1 MKRLAHDT
9 PFIGSPV
16 TLGDFWAWAYS
27 DLLDNTLRGAL
38 AEYIVATA
46 LGVNEGVRV
55 NWVPY
60 DLAYRG
66 LKIEVKSSAFLQS
79 WTRDGH
85 VASVSFGVRPT
96 MTWVLGS
103 SYTGDKKRRADVYV
117 FCLFRETHPEAA
129 NPLDL
134 SQWQFYVVQTSLLD
148 AVCGEQKTL
157 SLSALKKLCP
167 SPVPFSSLKES
178 LDALVASS

>member
-55 NWVPY
+55 NWDPY

-66 LKIEVKSSAFLQS
+66 LK
-79 WTRDGH
+79 
-85 VASVSFGVRPT
+85 
-96 MTWVLGS
+96 
-103 SYTGDKKRRADVYV
+103 
-117 FCLFRETHPEAA
+117 
-129 NPLDL
+129 
-134 SQWQFYVVQTSLLD
+134 
-148 AVCGEQKTL
+148 KTL